1 MWFCVSYLFF
11 FSVEL
16 EALIQGAAVLL
27 NVVLLLSTNTFRV
40 LHHLLLDVTKQ
51 AAHRHTVTPGHRTVT
66 LVLLSWCALKWSV
79 DGMFRIYTHTQKE
92 VKDCITSLWF
102 CAPTQQWASHAAAH
116 LSHTALE
123 LWGDKDQAEGIVL
136 KELLTHTQIY
146 TETYALRGFK
156 KYSIPSTFSGKVRK
170 PLHDHDHV

>member
-1 MWFCVSYLFF
+1 MLGCDFLWHSAANIQHDMCFCVSYLFF
-11 FSVEL
+11 FGVEL
-16 EALIQGAAVLL
+16 KALIQGAAVLL

-51 AAHRHTVTPGHRTVT
+51 TAHRHRVTPDYWTIT
-66 LVLLSWCALKWSV
+66 LFLWAWCALIPSANR
-79 DGMFRIYTHTQKE
+79 MFCIFTRTQKE

-123 LWGDKDQAEGIVL
+123 LWGDKDQAKGIVL

-146 TETYALRGFK
+146 TETYAFRGF
-156 KYSIPSTFSGKVRK
+156 SS
-170 PLHDHDHV
+170 